1 MLDLVIPLAIASSIF
16 SEPPKYFPTSPV
28 PAPPV
33 KNNRASL
40 PVNSPFCL
48 AILEAICI
56 PATVPSPIPPAK
68 PLLAPAALAPLP
80 TRPPTTMLGTDLTK
94 VGIPTEGLSAIPFND
109 SQ

>member
-40 PVNSPFCL
+40 PVNSPF
-48 AILEAICI
+48 
-56 PATVPSPIPPAK
+56 
-68 PLLAPAALAPLP
+68 
-80 TRPPTTMLGTDLTK
+80 
-94 VGIPTEGLSAIPFND
+94 
-109 SQ
+109 